1 MKGYC
6 HRSHTK
12 LEIEKIVNNLA
23 QGKFLLNVYYI
34 TIYII

>member
-12 LEIEKIVNNLA
+12 LEIEKTVNNLA